1 MTNLIKINNK
11 YTNNKLIYLDKDT
24 YKIIKSLTKDIKK
37 VFNDEIIIT
46 GGYKTLFIIKRNSY
60 HQLYNSGKAFNLLIK
75 NKEILNYINDNLAA
89 DKKNYVFIDE
99 VQIIDKFPKAVDSLF
114 IKKIVLFIILS
125 LIYLY
130 KL

>member
-75 NKEILNYINDNLAA
+75 NKEILNYINDNLTRYGLVKE
-89 DKKNYVFIDE
+89 DNFYYYIG
-99 VQIIDKFPKAVDSLF
+99 KASY
-114 IKKIVLFIILS
+114 
-125 LIYLY
+125 LINKYHLTIEGY
-130 KL
+130 QKMFE